1 MDGNILNI
9 KKKTKAYLIIKD
21 ICFSNKQVILF
32 ITSIIT
38 MRLFDKQNTMY
49 VSCCCFNIRPLY
61 WKSLSNNTL
70 YSQQSAVSALCCFF
84 A

>member
-9 KKKTKAYLIIKD
+9 NKKIKALSYNKD

-38 MRLFDKQNTMY
+38 MRLFDKQNTVY
-49 VSCCCFNIRPLY
+49 VACCRFNILPL
-61 WKSLSNNTL
+61 
-70 YSQQSAVSALCCFF
+70 
-84 A
+84 